1 MTPVR
6 YKGRLY
12 ARITRP
18 CSRGTIGVLGSTRTH
33 ARTPEER
40 HGHGGVEWPQVASGK
55 WRRVASGEGQV
66 AGRSVRLVSSGI
78 RYSTVCTEC
87 GKSFASGPAGRY
99 ATVTAIRPA
108 GGA

>member
-33 ARTPEER
+33 ARLLPLER
-40 HGHGGVEWPQVASGK
+40 PKRGMGMVASNGLKWQVASGAEWRVAKGK
-55 WRRVASGEGQV
+55 WRVAVSGW
-66 AGRSVRLVSSGI
+66 
-78 RYSTVCTEC
+78 
-87 GKSFASGPAGRY
+87 
-99 ATVTAIRPA
+99 
-108 GGA
+108 